1 MHNLQKKSRKKE
13 KKLQQDIVFK
23 ESHINAWQAF
33 PNQEE
38 LGNRNI
44 IAQTIYQ
51 KRTKMW
57 AIISLYLL
65 LDFSVPTQADK
76 AKLLTWIPG
85 DSNDLKQEWQW
96 FYIN

>member
-1 MHNLQKKSRKKE
+1 MIYKKNQERK
-13 KKLQQDIVFK
+13 KKLQKDIVFK
-23 ESHINAWQAF
+23 ENHINARQAF
-33 PNQEE
+33 PNQEG
-38 LGNRNI
+38 LDNRNI

-76 AKLLTWIPG
+76 AKLLIWIPG
-85 DSNDLKQEWQW
+85 DFNDLKQEWQW